1 MSMKKRIAAG
11 AMACATLAS
20 TMALTGCG
28 TAYAL
33 KTDNAEISTGVY
45 RYCLFYAY
53 QNVKYS
59 TQDYTQ
65 PILSKDFDGQTG
77 EELVRE
83 MAETYVKPFLVI
95 EDKMKELN
103 LSLDDLTRYNA
114 ENSVDSTWS
123 SYKEMFEPYGITK
136 SD

>member
-45 RYCLFYAY
+45 R
-53 QNVKYS
+53 
-59 TQDYTQ
+59 
-65 PILSKDFDGQTG
+65 
-77 EELVRE
+77 
-83 MAETYVKPFLVI
+83 
-95 EDKMKELN
+95 
-103 LSLDDLTRYNA
+103 
-114 ENSVDSTWS
+114 
-123 SYKEMFEPYGITK
+123 
-136 SD
+136 